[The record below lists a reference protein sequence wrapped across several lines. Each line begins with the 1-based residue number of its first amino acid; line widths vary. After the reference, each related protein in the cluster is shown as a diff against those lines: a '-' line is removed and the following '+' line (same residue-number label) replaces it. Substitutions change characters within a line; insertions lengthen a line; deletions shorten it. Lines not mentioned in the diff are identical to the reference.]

1 MRIHRIELQAFGPFA
16 GRETVDLEPLND
28 AGLFLL
34 DGPTGAGKS
43 TVLSAVCYAL
53 YGSIPGRRSVDTLA
67 STHAAPGAR
76 PEAGPD
82 QAALRPE
89 PGRTPLGGLTLRSTA
104 DTAQTTASLKAPATA
119 SKPWCAQERRV
130 GTGQG
135 FCLVN

>member
-1 MRIHRIELQAFGPFA
+1 MIR
-16 GRETVDLEPLND
+16 
-28 AGLFLL
+28 FL
-34 DGPTGAGKS
+34 
-43 TVLSAVCYAL
+43 
-53 YGSIPGRRSVDTLA
+53 
-67 STHAAPGAR
+67 AAPAACLVLCGAAAAQDMPGLATLSPPDQVQPVAASPALPAPDRAVAPGSR

-89 PGRTPLGGLTLRSTA
+89 PGRAPLGSLTLRGTA
-104 DTAQTTASLKAPATA
+104 ADPAQTTASLRAPATGSGA

>member
-1 MRIHRIELQAFGPFA
+1 MIRFLAAPAACLVLCGAAAAQDMPSLATLSPPDTVQAAAGPA
-16 GRETVDLEPLND
+16 LP
-28 AGLFLL
+28 AP
-34 DGPTGAGKS
+34 DGA
-43 TVLSAVCYAL
+43 
-53 YGSIPGRRSVDTLA
+53 
-67 STHAAPGAR
+67 AAPGAR